1 MIFLVTICLPAWAGG
16 TAPGDMGKQLYDK
29 KCALCHSAN
38 GVAKPMAK
46 GSANLNDPEWQKK
59 ATDEEIA
66 KVTLEGKNK
75 MPKFE
80 GKLTPEEVQAI
91 VAYIRTLK

>member
-1 MIFLVTICLPAWAGG
+1 MVLLLAVALPAMAGSEP
-16 TAPGDMGKQLYDK
+16 AQDGKQLYDK
-29 KCALCHSAN
+29 KCALCHGAT

-66 KVTLEGKNK
+66 KVTLDGKNK

-80 GKLTPEEVQAI
+80 GKLTPEQVQAI